1 MQHAAPNMGR
11 KMRSD
16 TYNNITTPADLAS
29 KRWLIVLTIMMLAI
43 LEVLDSTIVNVSLPA
58 MMASLGADQSQ
69 VTWVLTSYVVAS
81 AIVLPITGFLTNRFG
96 QKKFLFICA
105 SGFMISSL
113 LCGAS
118 QSLIEMVIFRILQG
132 AFGASLIP
140 ISQAILRQTFPLE
153 EQGKAMAI
161 WGLGIMAAPVF
172 GPTLGGYITEYASW
186 RWIFY
191 INLPLCLVGLFLIRA
206 VIPDTKK
213 IKASIDKFGLFLM
226 VIGVGALQVFLD
238 KGNDNGWF
246 SSNMI
251 LALAVIC
258 VLSLT
263 FFIIRCVKQKH
274 PVVNLKLYKNRNFA
288 ISCLMMLG
296 FTGMMFGFIS
306 LAPIMLQHLFGYTAI
321 QAGLNTMPMGIAS
334 GVAMATASAMMK
346 RVNVKV
352 IITIGLICCF
362 IGAFRYSHCNL
373 DVGQHHF
380 WINNIFLGFGMGN
393 FMVPIS
399 TYSLATISEEH
410 TTEASGLFS
419 YSRMLGTS
427 IGISLLS
434 TLVSRM
440 TQVSWHSLTGNV
452 THFNN
457 NLTLWLQHQHL
468 RSLSGPA
475 LARLSSQI
483 SSQASM
489 IAFVDAFKVI
499 SIVFLLLIPLV
510 WLLKSV
516 KLDGNSPGAH

>member
-1 MQHAAPNMGR
+1 MNTESKLQSTQASLPSA
-11 KMRSD
+11 
-16 TYNNITTPADLAS
+16 TDLVS

-96 QKKFLFICA
+96 QKRFLLICA
-105 SGFMISSL
+105 AGFMVSSL
-113 LCGAS
+113 LCGTS
-118 QSLIEMVIFRILQG
+118 QSLVEMVIFRVLQG
-132 AFGASLIP
+132 AFGSSLIP

-161 WGLGIMAAPVF
+161 WGLGIMAAPIF
-172 GPTLGGYITEYASW
+172 GPTLGGYITSYASW

-191 INLPLCLVGLFLIRA
+191 INLPLCLAGLFLIRA
-206 VIPDTKK
+206 VIPDTKV
-213 IKASIDKFGLFLM
+213 IKDNIDKLGLLLM
-226 VIGVGALQVFLD
+226 IIGVGALQIFLD

-246 SSNMI
+246 SSNTI
-251 LALAVIC
+251 LALAVIS
-258 VLSLT
+258 VLALVC
-263 FFIIRCVKQKH
+263 FVIRCANEKN
-274 PVVNLKLYKNRNFA
+274 PVVNLTLFKDRNFA
-288 ISCLMMLG
+288 ISCLLFLG
-296 FTGMMFGFIS
+296 FTGMTFGFIS

-321 QAGLNTMPMGIAS
+321 QAGLNTMPMGMGSALGM
-334 GVAMATASAMMK
+334 GVSSALMK
-346 RVNVKV
+346 RVNVKA
-352 IITIGLICCF
+352 IITMGLISCF
-362 IGAFRYSHCNL
+362 IGALRYTHTNL
-373 DVGQHHF
+373 DVSQHHF
-380 WINNIFLGFGMGN
+380 WLNNFFLGFGSGN
-393 FMVPIS
+393 VMVPIS
-399 TYSLATISEEH
+399 TYALATIRKEH

-440 TQVSWHSLTGNV
+440 TQVSWHSLGSHI

-468 RSLSGPA
+468 RTLSGPA
-475 LARLSSQI
+475 LARLGNTI

-516 KLDGNSPGAH
+516 KLDSNTPGAH